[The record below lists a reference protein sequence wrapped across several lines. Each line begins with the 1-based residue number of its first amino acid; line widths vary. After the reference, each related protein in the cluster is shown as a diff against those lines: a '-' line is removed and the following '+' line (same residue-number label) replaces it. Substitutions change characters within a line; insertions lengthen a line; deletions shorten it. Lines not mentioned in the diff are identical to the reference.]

1 MIDHPDKFSKKFI
14 ANLFNQSESKLSDFF
29 YKPVGSGQVG
39 DCYRVTLDWKE
50 NHKLPSSLIAKCPA
64 ADISSR
70 DTARNLHLYEIET
83 CFYKYLSDKCLARVP
98 KLSLIHI

>member
-50 NHKLPSSLIAKCPA
+50 NHKLPSSFIAKCPA
-64 ADISSR
+64 CLLYTSPSPRDLLGSRMPSS
-70 DTARNLHLYEIET
+70 A
-83 CFYKYLSDKCLARVP
+83 
-98 KLSLIHI
+98 